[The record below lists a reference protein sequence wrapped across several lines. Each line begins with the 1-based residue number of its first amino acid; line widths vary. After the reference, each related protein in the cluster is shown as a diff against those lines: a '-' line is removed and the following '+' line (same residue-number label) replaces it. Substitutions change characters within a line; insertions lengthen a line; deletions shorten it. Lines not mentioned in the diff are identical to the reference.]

1 MGKEDKQMARLLKIM
16 REQGKKDNPETL
28 VIGTMTS
35 SNSCTIGELEL
46 DAEDLLVAECLVT
59 GYHKAVNNSN
69 PSLKNSNTFVEP
81 LKKGDTVVLMKLEE
95 QDTYVILSKVV
106 EL

>member
-1 MGKEDKQMARLLKIM
+1 MGKEDKQIARLLKIM

-28 VIGTMTS
+28 VIGTMS
-35 SNSCTIGELEL
+35 SAKSCTVGELEL
-46 DAEDLLVAECLVT
+46 DAEDLLVAEHLVT
-59 GYHKAVNNSN
+59 DGSR
-69 PSLKNSNTFVEP
+69 

>member
-1 MGKEDKQMARLLKIM
+1 M
-16 REQGKKDNPETL
+16 
-28 VIGTMTS
+28 
-35 SNSCTIGELEL
+35 
-46 DAEDLLVAECLVT
+46 AECLVT

>member
-1 MGKEDKQMARLLKIM
+1 MGKEDRQMARLLDIM

-35 SNSCTIGELEL
+35 ANTCTVGDLSL
-46 DAEDLLVAECLVT
+46 DAEDLLAAEHLTT
-59 GYHKAVNNSN
+59 GYHKAVNNNN
-69 PSLKNSNTFVEP
+69 PSLKNDNTFVKP
-81 LKKGDTVVLMKLEE
+81 LKKGDTVVLMKLED

-106 EL
+106 SL